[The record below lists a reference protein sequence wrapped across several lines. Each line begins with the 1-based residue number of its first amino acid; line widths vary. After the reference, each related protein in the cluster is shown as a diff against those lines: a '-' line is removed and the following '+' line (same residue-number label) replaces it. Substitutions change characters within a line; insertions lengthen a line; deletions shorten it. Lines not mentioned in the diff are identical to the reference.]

1 MQPGRYQ
8 RRDQRTAA
16 SGRGGTSRDARP
28 SRRRPVR
35 RNVQPIVYILIAA
48 GVSCMILLIAVI
60 ASGWGGESIQAVEA
74 DPEAVV
80 APEVQYSAQG
90 IAEANQ
96 VFKQASDLLK
106 TVRRPDNS
114 IDQTKL
120 RTVSRMLDGAV
131 DEFWRLE
138 KEQPD
143 NQTIKVAI
151 DKINKLRYDVMKSK
165 TVE

>member
-1 MQPGRYQ
+1 MQ
-8 RRDQRTAA
+8 
-16 SGRGGTSRDARP
+16 
-28 SRRRPVR
+28 

-60 ASGWGGESIQAVEA
+60 ASGCGGESIQAVEA